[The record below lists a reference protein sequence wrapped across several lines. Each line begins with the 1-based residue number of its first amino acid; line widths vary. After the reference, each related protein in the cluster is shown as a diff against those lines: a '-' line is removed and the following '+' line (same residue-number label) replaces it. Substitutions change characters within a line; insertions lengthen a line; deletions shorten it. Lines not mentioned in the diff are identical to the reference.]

1 MSKNTTNTLSE
12 AENIAL
18 RVEIDDANKKIK
30 TLESGNQQDAE
41 HRRTIDTLTKTIAGL
56 TKNAALD
63 KKRITELAA
72 GQLTAAQTAKLRDY
86 DRMNALSN
94 DQSTKFSALTSDF
107 NRATAKFEEASKQL
121 KDKDESIE
129 EFNSTA
135 AKAQTRQKTYKR
147 RMLAGIIA
155 SVFFAA
161 IIGGGSYYYV
171 GAELTPAD
179 ALSPEAAD
187 AFRKHAPEFR
197 KIISDATAGE
207 REQLR
212 VRSNE
217 LAFEKKNLDRDK
229 PGLFSIYGMPLVYVI
244 GGFICGFFM
253 ALGAVL
259 KLG

>member
-18 RVEIDDANKKIK
+18 RAEIDDANEKIK
-30 TLESGNQQDAE
+30 ILESSNQQDAE
-41 HRRTIDTLTKTIAGL
+41 HREIIDALTKTIAGL

-63 KKRITELAA
+63 KKRISELAN
-72 GQLTAAQTAKLRDY
+72 GQLSAAQTAKLRDY

-94 DQSTKFSALTSDF
+94 DQSRKFSAVTSDF
-107 NRATAKFEEASKQL
+107 NRATAKLEEASKQL
-121 KDKDESIE
+121 EDKDESIKE
-129 EFNSTA
+129 LNLTA

-155 SVFFAA
+155 SVFLAA

-171 GAELTPAD
+171 ETKLTPAG
-179 ALSPEAAD
+179 ALSPEASD

-197 KIISDATAGE
+197 KIISDTTAGE

-212 VRSNE
+212 MRGDE
-217 LAFEKKNLDRDK
+217 LASEKRNFDRDK
-229 PGLFSIYGMPLVYVI
+229 PGWFTIYGITFVVGI
-244 GGFICGFFM
+244 VAFICGIFVS
-253 ALGAVL
+253 LGAML